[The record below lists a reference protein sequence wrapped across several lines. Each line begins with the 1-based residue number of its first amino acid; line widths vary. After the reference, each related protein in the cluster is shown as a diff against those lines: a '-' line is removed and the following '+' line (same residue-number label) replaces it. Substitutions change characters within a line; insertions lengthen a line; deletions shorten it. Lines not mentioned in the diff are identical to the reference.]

1 MNTVILTPP
10 LAEGVIEILKIGDR
24 VFITGDLFTARDTAH
39 KRLVELLDRKEPLP
53 FDLRGQIIYYVG
65 PAPARP
71 GKPVGSC
78 GPTTS
83 SRMDGYAPRLMEQGL
98 KAMIGKGQR
107 SPEVIEAMK
116 KHRAVYFAAIGG
128 AGAMLAQCVKKT
140 EVIAYA
146 DLGPEAIRKFTVEM
160 FPVVVINDINGGD
173 IYRQA
178 VQSYSKGQS
187 IF

>member
-10 LAEGVIEILKIGDR
+10 LAEAAIETLKIGDR
-24 VFITGDLFTARDTAH
+24 VFITGNIYSARDTAH
-39 KRLVELLDRKEPLP
+39 KRLVELLDRGQPLP

-65 PAPARP
+65 PTPARP

-83 SRMDGYAPRLMEQGL
+83 TRMDGYAPRLMQQGL

-107 SPEVIEAMK
+107 SPEVIEAMQRY
-116 KHRAVYFAAIGG
+116 RAVYFAAIGG

-140 EVIAYA
+140 ELIAYE

-160 FPVVVINDINGGD
+160 FPVVVINDMHGGD
-173 IYRQA
+173 LYRQA
-178 VQSYSKGQS
+178 VQSYARV
-187 IF
+187 